1 MRSGLPQADCMPAG
15 RNSKADWFR
24 DALKEKGI
32 MACISGR
39 KKAVRHGRCRYKRWY
54 RLEIMFG
61 RPKNWKRVATPYD
74 WSLVLSPKPFCA
86 RLLGTIPGHSIWSPA
101 AKGKIVLLASSVP

>member
-1 MRSGLPQADCMPAG
+1 MRSGLPQADCMPVD

-39 KKAVRHGRCRYKRWY
+39 KKTVRHGRHRYNRWY

-86 RLLGTIPGHSIWSPA
+86 PGDSIWSPA
-101 AKGKIVLLASSVP
+101 AKRKIVLLASSVP

>member
-1 MRSGLPQADCMPAG
+1 MRSGLLQADCMPAD

-39 KKAVRHGRCRYKRWY
+39 KKTVRHGRHRHKRWY

-61 RPKNWKRVATPYD
+61 RPKNWKRVATHMTGRWFSPEA
-74 WSLVLSPKPFCA
+74 VLRPVAWCDS
-86 RLLGTIPGHSIWSPA
+86 GHSIWNPA